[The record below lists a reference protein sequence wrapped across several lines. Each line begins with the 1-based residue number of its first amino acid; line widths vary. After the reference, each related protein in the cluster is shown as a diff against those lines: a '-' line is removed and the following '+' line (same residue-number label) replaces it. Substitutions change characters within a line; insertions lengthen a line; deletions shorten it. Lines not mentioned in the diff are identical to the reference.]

1 MATREAWEYLKTQW
15 LEISGSFEDLI
26 DCNFIEI
33 TINEKLFGIPTPEKT
48 ADKVSL
54 TFLHIKDVVI
64 GNMQKTIYDTHK
76 RSYFNNTPLTAVSLI
91 QQWRHKMA
99 YSVNLIINRMKQ
111 RNKPK
116 KYTREWIFCKP
127 ANHLLTQ
134 SDETNFKDA
143 IRIIL
148 QTTLHSHQ
156 QNTEEYL
163 NTPLTS
169 DLLSSDSE
177 N

>member
-1 MATREAWEYLKTQW
+1 MIENTNTIIKDTVKSVTHLLVDCPTTIEAWDYFKTRWQ
-15 LEISGSFEDLI
+15 EIYCSFEDFI
-26 DCNFIEI
+26 DSDFIEI

-111 RNKPK
+111 INKPK
-116 KYTREWIFCKP
+116 NTRKCIF
-127 ANHLLTQ
+127 
-134 SDETNFKDA
+134 
-143 IRIIL
+143 
-148 QTTLHSHQ
+148 
-156 QNTEEYL
+156 
-163 NTPLTS
+163 
-169 DLLSSDSE
+169 
-177 N
+177 